1 MKQQYPKN
9 FKIVILHLPT
19 NTIVYNHL
27 ALELMKYCLEQNK
40 GRQEKDEEEK
50 KEKQNSI
57 LISFLESVHAHKT
70 DKVIHYNTRAKK
82 LSDNLML
89 A

>member
-1 MKQQYPKN
+1 M
-9 FKIVILHLPT
+9 ILHLPT
-19 NTIVYNHL
+19 KTIVHIHL
-27 ALELMKYCLEQNK
+27 ALELIKYCCLEQNK

-57 LISFLESVHAHKT
+57 LIIFLESVHAHKT
-70 DKVIHYNTRAKK
+70 DQVIHYNTRAKK
-82 LSDNLML
+82 LSDNLTL